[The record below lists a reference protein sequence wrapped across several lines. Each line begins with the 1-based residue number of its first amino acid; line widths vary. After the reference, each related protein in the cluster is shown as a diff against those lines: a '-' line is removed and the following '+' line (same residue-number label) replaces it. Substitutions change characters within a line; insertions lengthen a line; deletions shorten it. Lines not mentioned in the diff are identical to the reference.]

1 MAKSAR
7 EKGRELGVDYL
18 LEGTIRRERD
28 RLRITAQLVQ
38 VSDQPHVWAEISAI
52 RS

>member
-18 LEGTIRRERD
+18 LEGTRRERD